1 VNDNYDD
8 EREGDLVEVLTTTD
22 SGLLA
27 LIRSLLQSAA
37 IPHVVQG
44 EAAVHLFPLG
54 AAGSQVTSRRVGASI
69 LVAARHADEARALI
83 ETPPEP
89 IDENER

>member
-1 VNDNYDD
+1 MSEGHESD
-8 EREGDLVEVLTTTD
+8 EDLVQVLATTD
-22 SGLLA
+22 PGLLA
-27 LIRSLLQSAA
+27 LIRSLLESAG

-44 EAAVHLFPLG
+44 EAALQLFPLG

-69 LVAARHADEARALI
+69 LVPPEHAAEARALI

-89 IDENER
+89 IEEGD

>member
-1 VNDNYDD
+1 MSEGD
-8 EREGDLVEVLTTTD
+8 EREDDLVQVLATTD

-27 LIRSLLQSAA
+27 LIRSLLRSAE

-44 EAAVHLFPLG
+44 EAAVQLFPLG

-69 LVAARHADEARALI
+69 LVPGQHAAEARALI

-89 IDENER
+89 IDEETSS